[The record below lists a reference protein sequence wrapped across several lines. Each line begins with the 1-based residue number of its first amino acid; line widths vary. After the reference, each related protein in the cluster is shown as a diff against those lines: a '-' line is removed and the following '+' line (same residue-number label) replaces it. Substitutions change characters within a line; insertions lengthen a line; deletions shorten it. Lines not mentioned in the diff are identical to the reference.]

1 MHMKVDSRSFPKS
14 ICTTE
19 SKSISGRG
27 GHQKLLL
34 FWNPNVTGANATP
47 FRSCPS
53 FLSNKIE
60 HMFPLSK

>member
-1 MHMKVDSRSFPKS
+1 MKEDSRSFAES
-14 ICTTE
+14 ICTLE
-19 SKSISGRG
+19 SKSIHGRG
-27 GHQKLLL
+27 GHHKLLL

-60 HMFPLSK
+60 QVLPLYK